1 MTIAA
6 ALQSFYSSFGL
17 PAYEENSVPDDAT
30 FPYVTY
36 DVVTDGWGGNQ
47 VSLTA
52 SLWYKTD
59 SWVAINAKS
68 EEIRTALKFGG
79 KILPCDAG
87 AIWIMTGTPYAQNMV
102 DPSDDTVKR
111 KYINFIAEY
120 FTL

>member
-17 PAYEENSVPDDAT
+17 PAYEANSVPDDAT
-30 FPYVTY
+30 FPYVPY

-52 SLWYKTD
+52 SLWYRTY
-59 SWVAINAKS
+59 SWVAINAKA
-68 EEIRTALKFGG
+68 EEIRTALGFGG

-87 AIWIMTGTPYAQNMV
+87 AIWVMAGTPYAQNMV
-102 DPSDDTVKR
+102 DPSDDAVKR
-111 KYINFIAEY
+111 KYLNLVAEY

>member
-36 DVVTDGWGGNQ
+36 HVVTDGWGGNQ

-59 SWVAINAKS
+59 SWVAINTKS

-79 KILPCDAG
+79 KILPCDDG